1 MPPLTGAALTG
12 WSTPEAILLIL
23 IGLIFAAAGWTVFGL
38 SVVLAGALA
47 GTYLGVLAAE
57 KFQIDFRIAVV
68 AGALVCGLA
77 AVLLKRVA
85 IFFVAGICGAGF
97 SWWGF
102 AALYPAASET
112 LRLVVTAVVFTASGT
127 LAAFLLR
134 PVIIIA
140 TAFGGGASVALGA
153 MSLAERYAPLSLA
166 GRWGTV
172 HNRRE
177 RFPCRFAIRHRCS
190 TRLGQGSQNAPRG
203 GRRADNNP
211 PLQKLIF
218 GNHHR
223 HLFGMISQTFAK

>member
-1 MPPLTGAALTG
+1 MRKEVSYLFLLILREDTMPPLTGAALTG
-12 WSTPEAILLIL
+12 WSTPEAVLLIL

-47 GTYLGVLAAE
+47 GTYLGMLAAE

-172 HNRRE
+172 SIIGVSA
-177 RFPCRFAIRHRCS
+177 FLAAS
-190 TRLGQGSQNAPRG
+190 
-203 GRRADNNP
+203 
-211 PLQKLIF
+211 
-218 GNHHR
+218 
-223 HLFGMISQTFAK
+223 LFGIVAQLVWGKGHKMPLEVDDGPTTTRRFKS